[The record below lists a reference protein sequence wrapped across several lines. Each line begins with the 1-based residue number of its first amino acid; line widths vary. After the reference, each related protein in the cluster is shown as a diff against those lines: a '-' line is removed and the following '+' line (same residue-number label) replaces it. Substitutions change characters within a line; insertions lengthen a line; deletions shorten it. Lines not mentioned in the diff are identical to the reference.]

1 MSDRPPGPVIAVE
14 LAAEAWRQ
22 AVPDVED
29 FVSKVGAMALGAGSA
44 ATSLADQVAR
54 MEVSVLL
61 TDDATVHGLNR
72 QYRGQDKPTNVLSFA
87 ALDASPP
94 PPAYGP
100 LLLGDVV
107 IAYET
112 TAAEAARD
120 GKTIPQ
126 HLSHLVV
133 HGVLHLLGHEHEN
146 DAEAEA
152 MEALET
158 ALLATL
164 GIADPYASPV
174 TDHGDLQ

>member
-1 MSDRPPGPVIAVE
+1 MSDDPPGPVIAVD
-14 LAAEAWRQ
+14 LAAEAWR
-22 AVPDVED
+22 AIVPDVAD
-29 FVSKVGAMALGAGSA
+29 LVTRVGAMALGAGSA
-44 ATSLADQVAR
+44 ATGLADQVGR

-61 TDDATVHGLNR
+61 ADDRTVHGLNR
-72 QYRGQDKPTNVLSFA
+72 QYRGQDRPTNVLSFA
-87 ALDASPP
+87 ALDAASPP
-94 PPAYGP
+94 PEFGP

-112 TAAEAARD
+112 AAAEAARD

-133 HGVLHLLGHEHEN
+133 HGVLHLLGHAHEN

-174 TDHGDLQ
+174 TDDGEPQ